1 MKKRLTNKE
10 LILISSMLF
19 GMFFGAGN
27 LIFPA
32 AAGVAAGK
40 NTVFAY
46 LGMFLTAVGLPL
58 LSVAALGISRSDSV
72 FDLAQK
78 PGKRFGICFS
88 TLLYLT
94 IGPLFAVPRYAGTSF
109 SVGAVAL
116 GENVDQ
122 SVALAVF
129 SLVFFAAVLALS
141 LYPGRIMTW
150 IGKILNPLFLALLFV
165 LILAAVLHPV
175 QPLSAAVPQAAYRT
189 PGKAFFTGFLE
200 GYNTLDALAGLA
212 FGIVVI
218 NEVRRLGIE
227 ESNHIA
233 SATVYSG
240 VFSCLS
246 MGAVYFLIS
255 LIAAQSASLCGKCSN
270 GSEVLGVIAGRYY
283 GNAGTILLFAIV
295 TMACLKTAVGLV
307 TSCAEAFV
315 KMFPHGLGYKG
326 LTVLFVALSMG
337 IANLGLTTI
346 VNFCVPVL
354 MFLYPLAIVLILL
367 SLGSRFFHD
376 SKIVYASTAA
386 FTLLAALLDFL
397 RTLCPLLGA
406 ENRIYAPLNRFIAV
420 VGRYLPMFQLGLGW
434 LLPAMAGFG
443 VGLLL
448 ERRNAGK

>member
-1 MKKRLTNKE
+1 MKKRLTSKE

-72 FDLAQK
+72 LDLAQK

-94 IGPLFAVPRYAGTSF
+94 IGPLFAVPRCAGTSF

-116 GENVDQ
+116 GENIDQ
-122 SVALAVF
+122 SVALAIF

-150 IGKILNPLFLALLFV
+150 IGKILNLLFLALLFV

-255 LIAAQSASLCGKCSN
+255 LIAAQSASLCDKCSN

-386 FTLLAALLDFL
+386 FTLFAALLDFL

-406 ENRIYAPLNRFIAV
+406 ENIMYTPLNRLIAV